1 MSRRAVIL
9 DDGSHRVHP
18 PLSNAAKITLS
29 SCPLRANT
37 PSGHQSTRR
46 PLLPSLH
53 TPHLTSSSYLS
64 GNFAPVTTSWPP
76 TPVVYTGHI
85 PEELHGGMY
94 VRNGGNPIT
103 NSDLGREAHWFDG
116 DGMLSGVWF
125 SRSQTDPEKPVVNFV
140 NQFILTDVYL
150 SAIQSPKLRTPI
162 LPSITT
168 LVNPASSLFLILWRI
183 LRTVLIVLWSHL
195 VGSAR
200 TIKRISVA
208 NTSILYHD
216 GRALATCESG
226 PPMRVT
232 LPSLETVGWFN
243 GNSAEGED
251 ATPDTD
257 SGCDEQRPD
266 FGGTG
271 LLSWMK
277 EWTTG
282 HPKVDK
288 VTNELVL
295 FHCNFAPPY
304 VHYSLLPAKGSSTGT
319 PQPTAKGIIN
329 APVPGCSGGRLMH
342 DFGVSRHHTVIL
354 DLPLSLTPLN
364 LARNKP
370 VVFYEP
376 EKSARF
382 GVFPRHHPER
392 VRWFETSGCCI
403 LHTANT
409 WDEHDAGGNPAAV
422 NMLACR
428 LISASLVF
436 SAGNIAP
443 PPRPDHK
450 DTGYRKPVSFF
461 AKYDDDEHGRD
472 PEKSSL
478 NDTSPLLGRKQFFH
492 RYDES
497 ESSRTSPHIPISHD
511 DQEQCRLYYYRF
523 SLQQGASNS
532 ITHQFAL
539 AAIPFEFPVISPL
552 TEMTSARYVYG
563 CSTSIESFGAALGKA
578 TKIDVLVR
586 VDVKALISR
595 AQSSAPEPVNGC
607 VDSRTIDQILAS
619 NDLDDP
625 MKVFKLPPNH
635 YGQEARFVPRNPL
648 QHETVGGP
656 SWTEEDGYLLF
667 YVFNEDQLDEE
678 GECRADARSELW
690 VLDASNMQDVVCKIQ
705 LGTRIPYGLH
715 GNWFT
720 EEDIQNQREVK
731 ALRSESGN
739 NSDSRPGRLQETL
752 FRYLG

>member
-1 MSRRAVIL
+1 
-9 DDGSHRVHP
+9 
-18 PLSNAAKITLS
+18 
-29 SCPLRANT
+29 
-37 PSGHQSTRR
+37 
-46 PLLPSLH
+46 
-53 TPHLTSSSYLS
+53 
-64 GNFAPVTTSWPP
+64 
-76 TPVVYTGHI
+76 
-85 PEELHGGMY
+85 MY
-94 VRNGGNPIT
+94 VRNGGNPVT

-125 SRSQTDPEKPVVNFV
+125 SRSQTNLEKPIVNFV

-150 SAIQSPKLRTPI
+150 SAVQSSTLRTPI

-168 LVNPASSLFLILWRI
+168 LVNPGSSLFLILWRI

-195 VGSAR
+195 SGSVR

-243 GNSAEGED
+243 GNSAEGEPVAPD
-251 ATPDTD
+251 AEPT
-257 SGCDEQRPD
+257 GEEQRPG

-288 VTNELVL
+288 VTDEMVL
-295 FHCNFAPPY
+295 FHCNFVPPY
-304 VHYSLLPAKGSSTGT
+304 VHYSLLPAKGPSTGT
-319 PQPTAKGIIN
+319 SKPAAKGIVN

-376 EKSARF
+376 EKAARF
-382 GVFPRHHPER
+382 GVFPRRHPEL

-409 WDEHDAGGNPAAV
+409 WDEHDGSGDIVAV

-443 PPRPDHK
+443 PPSLDHRDAGRRRPM
-450 DTGYRKPVSFF
+450 SFF
-461 AKYDDDEHGRD
+461 SRHDNEEHRKD
-472 PEKSSL
+472 PEKPSFDDS
-478 NDTSPLLGRKQFFH
+478 TPLLGRGQVLH
-492 RYDES
+492 SYDES
-497 ESSRTSPHIPISHD
+497 NSSRSTSQIPISND

-523 SLQQGASNS
+523 SLRQGASNS

-539 AAIPFEFPVISPL
+539 AAIPFEFPTISPH
-552 TEMTSARYVYG
+552 TEMETARYVYG

-578 TKIDVLVR
+578 TKIDILLR
-586 VDVKALISR
+586 VDVQTLISR
-595 AQSSAPEPVNGC
+595 AQSSAPEAINGC
-607 VDSRTIDQILAS
+607 VDGRTIDQILAS
-619 NDLDDP
+619 RDLDDP
-625 MKVFKLPPNH
+625 IKAFKLPPNH
-635 YGQEARFVPRNPL
+635 FGQEARFVPRRADATNGDP
-648 QHETVGGP
+648 T
-656 SWTEEDGYLLF
+656 WAEEDGYLLF

-678 GECRADARSELW
+678 GECRADAESELW
-690 VLDASNMQDVVCKIQ
+690 VLDASNMQDIICKVQ

-720 EEDIQNQREVK
+720 EEDIRSQRDV
-731 ALRSESGN
+731 AVLRSELD
-739 NSDSRPGRLQETL
+739 NSADSRLGRLQKTL
-752 FRYLG
+752 ASCLG